1 SHNLRF
7 KLAVFFFK
15 FFENHFTS
23 KNKTCNKLR
32 LCARL
37 YFSLNFIRKV
47 AFIKFGLINNNPEVV
62 YSGFSITYEGK
73 QVLVFILL
81 SIRQLNWLI
90 LIREVSA
97 CKDLVS

>member
-1 SHNLRF
+1 LKTTLRQ
-7 KLAVFFFK
+7 KTKRA
-15 FFENHFTS
+15 TS
-23 KNKTCNKLR
+23 RGPLHV
-32 LCARL
+32 
-37 YFSLNFIRKV
+37 YIFSLKFVRKV

-81 SIRQLNWLI
+81 SIRELNWLI
-90 LIREVSA
+90 LIREVST